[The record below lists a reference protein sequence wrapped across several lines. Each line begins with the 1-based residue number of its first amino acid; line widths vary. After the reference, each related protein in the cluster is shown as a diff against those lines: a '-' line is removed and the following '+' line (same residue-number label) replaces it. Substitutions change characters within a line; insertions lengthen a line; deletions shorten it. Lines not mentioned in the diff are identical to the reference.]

1 MVSRGSGAGGE
12 DRLGCTVSL
21 TGRAPISRPGRCGD
35 QSHHQPASDRAA
47 KAAVR
52 VVATSS
58 DSTVL
63 VANPHGWNWMPPEA
77 LTTHRPPFFTPLATV
92 GTVEG
97 DW

>member
-1 MVSRGSGAGGE
+1 
-12 DRLGCTVSL
+12 
-21 TGRAPISRPGRCGD
+21 
-35 QSHHQPASDRAA
+35 
-47 KAAVR
+47 